1 VNAATY
7 PSADPGIL
15 LTMMKRRDLAW
26 ITDEHG
32 DVVAVG
38 IVEIDTTA
46 QTVSHDLIVF
56 ENEQLHLP
64 GVTLP
69 QPV

>member
-1 VNAATY
+1 MIA
-7 PSADPGIL
+7 G
-15 LTMMKRRDLAW
+15 MMKRRDLAW

-38 IVEIDTTA
+38 VVEIDTTA
-46 QTVSHDLIVF
+46 QTIRHDLIVS

-64 GVTLP
+64 GVNLP
-69 QPV
+69 VAG